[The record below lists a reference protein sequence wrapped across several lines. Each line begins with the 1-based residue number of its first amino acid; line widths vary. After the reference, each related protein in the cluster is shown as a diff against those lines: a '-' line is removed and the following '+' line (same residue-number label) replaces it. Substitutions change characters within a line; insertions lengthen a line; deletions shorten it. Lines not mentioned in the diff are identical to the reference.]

1 MYGRIWILFVVFEN
15 LLCWLEGAFVS
26 HKGPKAHNSSSN
38 SLVAQVALKTRVLH
52 HCRVYVLRDLKDNKC
67 RKTKKKALRG
77 RPGPFDLTFIY
88 RIKTFPMVLDVFEAF
103 SLGLAGVSSP
113 IGRDLAV

>member
-67 RKTKKKALRG
+67 RKN
-77 RPGPFDLTFIY
+77 
-88 RIKTFPMVLDVFEAF
+88 
-103 SLGLAGVSSP
+103 
-113 IGRDLAV
+113 